1 MKTTL
6 LAAAFA
12 VIGTPMLADG
22 LSFGG
27 EVETEYNM
35 DAEKM
40 TVILSPETRYEMGA
54 ATFTL
59 SSDLSIY
66 DSSAVDS
73 WTATNL
79 LEEGS
84 RPDLDVTVEYVLQD
98 GLTVY
103 GETGWD
109 IDAKDRKDVIVGV
122 NFAF

>member
-6 LAAAFA
+6 LATAFA

-84 RPDLDVTVEYVLQD
+84 RPDIDVTVEYVLQD

>member
-40 TVILSPETRYEMGA
+40 TVILTPETKYEMGA
-54 ATFTL
+54 ATFAV

-66 DSSAVDS
+66 DSSAVDH
-73 WTATNL
+73 WTAMNL
-79 LEEGS
+79 MDEGS
-84 RPDLDVTVEYVLQD
+84 RPDIDVEVTYKLQD

>member
-6 LAAAFA
+6 MAAAFA

-40 TVILSPETRYEMGA
+40 TVILTPETRYEMGA

-66 DSSAVDS
+66 DSSAVDA
-73 WTATNL
+73 WTATSL
-79 LEEGS
+79 LDSGS
-84 RPDLDVTVEYVLQD
+84 RPDIDVSVEYALQD

-109 IDAKDRKDVIVGV
+109 IDAEERKDVIVGV

>member
-40 TVILSPETRYEMGA
+40 TVILTPETKYEMGA
-54 ATFTL
+54 ATFAL

-84 RPDLDVTVEYVLQD
+84 RPDIDVTVEYTLQD

-109 IDAKDRKDVIVGV
+109 IDAKERKDIVVGTT
-122 NFAF
+122 FEF

>member
-35 DAEKM
+35 DAQKM

-84 RPDLDVTVEYVLQD
+84 RPDIDVTVEYKLQD

>member
-40 TVILSPETRYEMGA
+40 TVILTPETRYEMGA

-66 DSSAVDS
+66 DSSAVDH
-73 WTATNL
+73 WTAMNL
-79 LEEGS
+79 MDEGS
-84 RPDLDVTVEYVLQD
+84 RPDIDVEVTYKLQD

-122 NFAF
+122 KFAF

>member
-40 TVILSPETRYEMGA
+40 TVILTPETRYEMGA

-66 DSSAVDS
+66 DSSAVDH
-73 WTATNL
+73 WTAMNL
-79 LEEGS
+79 MDEGS
-84 RPDLDVTVEYVLQD
+84 RPDIDVEVTYKLQD

>member
-40 TVILSPETRYEMGA
+40 TVILTPETKYTMGA
-54 ATFTL
+54 ASFAV

-66 DSSAVDS
+66 DSSAVDN
-73 WTATNL
+73 WTATSL
-79 LEEGS
+79 MDEGS
-84 RPDLDVTVEYVLQD
+84 RPDIDVEVSYALQD